1 MEHCRTDAGRFRM
14 RMRGADLGRVRVQAN
29 HVTSGYIARGE
40 VRRDRYGLIF
50 PTTVPSGVSRLN
62 GFVPE
67 PEDLVLVRPGAELL
81 SHVRPGQGW
90 AVVVLD
96 SEAFAPLLA
105 AGWPTGAGSA
115 LRRGAMRAAPGLR
128 SAAMDIADLAA
139 SDPGRLGNPAVASA
153 IVEAIATSL
162 GAALGNPPERPG
174 RAGRRCLRIVAAATE
189 YLDAI
194 LGRPV
199 YSDEVAEALGVSP
212 RSLNEAFGA
221 VLGMSLHRYL
231 QTRRLN
237 LAHRRLRAGED
248 GLVKTVA
255 LDLGF
260 WHLGRFAISY
270 RALFG
275 ETPAETLLQGRLRP
289 R

>member
-1 MEHCRTDAGRFRM
+1 
-14 RMRGADLGRVRVQAN
+14 
-29 HVTSGYIARGE
+29 
-40 VRRDRYGLIF
+40 
-50 PTTVPSGVSRLN
+50 
-62 GFVPE
+62 
-67 PEDLVLVRPGAELL
+67 
-81 SHVRPGQGW
+81 
-90 AVVVLD
+90 
-96 SEAFAPLLA
+96 
-105 AGWPTGAGSA
+105 
-115 LRRGAMRAAPGLR
+115 
-128 SAAMDIADLAA
+128 MDIADLAA
-139 SDPGRLGNPAVASA
+139 SDPGRLGNPAVARA